1 VKPLSCL
8 ALVAAVGS
16 AAVACGGDDGGPTFA
31 DDHPRIYLP
40 NDRDRLTALV
50 TANAETWARFKRI
63 VDLQL
68 DGANIYGFQAW
79 YAALVGQLTGEP
91 RYCEA
96 AVAQIDDFVSAEEDK
111 ISSGERPD
119 AAFDSYLEVGF
130 LVGDLA
136 LTYDWCFEQTSNG
149 QRERWITYA
158 NQAVWNVWHHEEA
171 TWGGEAFPWSG
182 WSVDNPSNNY
192 YYSFLRATMLL
203 GIATRGE
210 TPEGEQWIAKFRDEK
225 IAGQLVPTFNRD
237 LTGGGSREG
246 TGYGVAM
253 KNLFELYDFWHGSTG
268 EELDELTGHTRDS
281 MLHMMHSTAP
291 TLDRVAPIGDH
302 SRDASAA
309 WFDYHRHYLQT
320 LAYLY
325 ADDPVAARATT
336 MLADSSVPE
345 MDQPFM
351 YVYDFLY
358 TPDVTPAPLASL
370 GRSYYASGVGQLY
383 TRSSWAADA
392 TWLTFI
398 AGAYTE
404 SHAHQDQGSFLLYKG
419 DWLAYDANID
429 SNDGLR
435 QDGEPHNL
443 IRFFE
448 GGSAVAQ
455 REGTTSEMAA
465 IARGAGWVYAA
476 GDLTA
481 AYGASSPIDRWQRE
495 LVMLEPDVVVIYDR
509 VTAPGVEQR
518 WQVVGPSAFTVSGG
532 SATST
537 SGGQTLRVAA
547 APAGHRHRQR
557 RRIVGGLLGGLPLRG
572 ALDRHHRA
580 PPRRVDRRR
589 GHRHPPADAGAQDG
603 VTITLADG
611 RTATVRFNRDAIGGH
626 LTVSG
631 GGRQRRSR
639 PGRRDRRPARARVID
654 LARPGAVLADRFI
667 LGERLGAGG
676 MGAVFR
682 ARDRDGREV
691 AIKTALPDLDDGGE
705 AARRLAREAN
715 ALQLLDHPHIVGA
728 IELVP
733 VAGRLYLVVE
743 LVDGRPLGALI
754 GPARWRRGAR
764 WCWSASSSTP
774 SSTPTPRRRP
784 PRPQARQ
791 PAGRGGRPAHDPY
804 DHVKVLDFGLVK
816 LLDAAAAIVGG
827 ERLTRTGIAFGT
839 PAYMAPEAALG
850 RAIDRRVDLYAVGVI
865 LFELLTGALP
875 FVASD
880 ALGYLR
886 AARRAAAAAPG
897 RRGRRRAVVHAGPR
911 GAGRRRAGQGAGRA
925 VRVGDRHARVP
936 RRRVPVAAVAGDHG
950 ARSSQ
955 ARSRSDCGDTP
966 CLRSNSRSLS
976 RAPRRSPRSSFS
988 ASLRQSRAA
997 LSSRSRGA
1005 SNRTGSSSSS
1015 PGRGAALG
1023 VGAAPSLSQR
1033 RPRPIKPISNT
1044 APTPRPIQVVPR
1056 DGAAGGACGS
1066 ETGRAGH
1073 RQGRAR
1079 LAGQP
1084 RVGQAARQHRR
1095 RRAAPP
1101 DRSPAPASAP
1111 RPAVPAAPPAPRR
1124 AAAAR
1129 SGRSPRPAWRRAA
1142 RWRRSPARPASRPGS
1157 TRRCA
1162 ATSSPSPAPRAR
1174 RRPACRG
1181 TARSTSRWS
1190 RAGGRRRSRPA
1201 SSCRRRGAPRWP
1213 A

>member
-1 VKPLSCL
+1 MKPLSCL

-40 NDRDRLTALV
+40 NDRTRLERLV
-50 TANAETWARFKRI
+50 TSNAASWARFKRI

-268 EELDELTGHTRDS
+268 EALDELTGHTRDS

-358 TPDVTPAPLASL
+358 TPDVTPAPLATL

-455 REGTTSEMAA
+455 REGTTSEMTA

-481 AYGASSPIDRWQRE
+481 AYGSSSPIDRWQRE
-495 LVMLEPDVVVIYDR
+495 LVMIEPDVVVIYDR

-537 SGGQTLRVAA
+537 SGGQTLRVARLL
-547 APAGHRHRQR
+547 PATATASA
-557 RRIVGGLLGGLPLRG
+557 GGLSGDFSGGFRYEERSTGTTAHLHVVSIGG
-572 ALDRHHRA
+572 AVTA
-580 PPRRVDRRR
+580 TT
-589 GHRHPPADAGAQDG
+589 PADAGAQDG

-631 GGRQRRSR
+631 GAGSVD
-639 PGRRDRRPARARVID
+639 RD
-654 LARPGAVLADRFI
+654 
-667 LGERLGAGG
+667 LGAGI
-676 MGAVFR
+676 A
-682 ARDRDGREV
+682 D
-691 AIKTALPDLDDGGE
+691 LP
-705 AARRLAREAN
+705 
-715 ALQLLDHPHIVGA
+715 
-728 IELVP
+728 EL
-733 VAGRLYLVVE
+733 E
-743 LVDGRPLGALI
+743 
-754 GPARWRRGAR
+754 
-764 WCWSASSSTP
+764 
-774 SSTPTPRRRP
+774 
-784 PRPQARQ
+784 
-791 PAGRGGRPAHDPY
+791 
-804 DHVKVLDFGLVK
+804 
-816 LLDAAAAIVGG
+816 
-827 ERLTRTGIAFGT
+827 
-839 PAYMAPEAALG
+839 
-850 RAIDRRVDLYAVGVI
+850 
-865 LFELLTGALP
+865 
-875 FVASD
+875 
-880 ALGYLR
+880 
-886 AARRAAAAAPG
+886 
-897 RRGRRRAVVHAGPR
+897 
-911 GAGRRRAGQGAGRA
+911 
-925 VRVGDRHARVP
+925 
-936 RRRVPVAAVAGDHG
+936 
-950 ARSSQ
+950 
-955 ARSRSDCGDTP
+955 
-966 CLRSNSRSLS
+966 
-976 RAPRRSPRSSFS
+976 
-988 ASLRQSRAA
+988 
-997 LSSRSRGA
+997 
-1005 SNRTGSSSSS
+1005 
-1015 PGRGAALG
+1015 
-1023 VGAAPSLSQR
+1023 
-1033 RPRPIKPISNT
+1033 
-1044 APTPRPIQVVPR
+1044 
-1056 DGAAGGACGS
+1056 
-1066 ETGRAGH
+1066 
-1073 RQGRAR
+1073 
-1079 LAGQP
+1079 
-1084 RVGQAARQHRR
+1084 
-1095 RRAAPP
+1095 
-1101 DRSPAPASAP
+1101 
-1111 RPAVPAAPPAPRR
+1111 
-1124 AAAAR
+1124 
-1129 SGRSPRPAWRRAA
+1129 
-1142 RWRRSPARPASRPGS
+1142 
-1157 TRRCA
+1157 
-1162 ATSSPSPAPRAR
+1162 
-1174 RRPACRG
+1174 
-1181 TARSTSRWS
+1181 
-1190 RAGGRRRSRPA
+1190 
-1201 SSCRRRGAPRWP
+1201 
-1213 A
+1213 

>member
-268 EELDELTGHTRDS
+268 EALDELTGHTRDS

-465 IARGAGWVYAA
+465 IARGAGLGLRRRRPDRGLRRVVADRSLAA
-476 GDLTA
+476 RARHPRARRGGDLRSGDRARRRA
-481 AYGASSPIDRWQRE
+481 ALAGGRPVGLHRLRRLGDQHLGR
-495 LVMLEPDVVVIYDR
+495 PDLAR
-509 VTAPGVEQR
+509 G
-518 WQVVGPSAFTVSGG
+518 
-532 SATST
+532 
-537 SGGQTLRVAA
+537 A

-589 GHRHPPADAGAQDG
+589 GHRH
-603 VTITLADG
+603 
-611 RTATVRFNRDAIGGH
+611 H
-626 LTVSG
+626 
-631 GGRQRRSR
+631 
-639 PGRRDRRPARARVID
+639 RRPT
-654 LARPGAVLADRFI
+654 PGP
-667 LGERLGAGG
+667 
-676 MGAVFR
+676 
-682 ARDRDGREV
+682 
-691 AIKTALPDLDDGGE
+691 KTA
-705 AARRLAREAN
+705 
-715 ALQLLDHPHIVGA
+715 
-728 IELVP
+728 
-733 VAGRLYLVVE
+733 
-743 LVDGRPLGALI
+743 
-754 GPARWRRGAR
+754 
-764 WCWSASSSTP
+764 
-774 SSTPTPRRRP
+774 
-784 PRPQARQ
+784 
-791 PAGRGGRPAHDPY
+791 
-804 DHVKVLDFGLVK
+804 
-816 LLDAAAAIVGG
+816 
-827 ERLTRTGIAFGT
+827 
-839 PAYMAPEAALG
+839 
-850 RAIDRRVDLYAVGVI
+850 
-865 LFELLTGALP
+865 
-875 FVASD
+875 
-880 ALGYLR
+880 
-886 AARRAAAAAPG
+886 
-897 RRGRRRAVVHAGPR
+897 
-911 GAGRRRAGQGAGRA
+911 
-925 VRVGDRHARVP
+925 
-936 RRRVPVAAVAGDHG
+936 
-950 ARSSQ
+950 
-955 ARSRSDCGDTP
+955 
-966 CLRSNSRSLS
+966 
-976 RAPRRSPRSSFS
+976 
-988 ASLRQSRAA
+988 
-997 LSSRSRGA
+997 
-1005 SNRTGSSSSS
+1005 
-1015 PGRGAALG
+1015 
-1023 VGAAPSLSQR
+1023 
-1033 RPRPIKPISNT
+1033 
-1044 APTPRPIQVVPR
+1044 
-1056 DGAAGGACGS
+1056 
-1066 ETGRAGH
+1066 
-1073 RQGRAR
+1073 
-1079 LAGQP
+1079 
-1084 RVGQAARQHRR
+1084 
-1095 RRAAPP
+1095 
-1101 DRSPAPASAP
+1101 
-1111 RPAVPAAPPAPRR
+1111 
-1124 AAAAR
+1124 
-1129 SGRSPRPAWRRAA
+1129 
-1142 RWRRSPARPASRPGS
+1142 
-1157 TRRCA
+1157 
-1162 ATSSPSPAPRAR
+1162 
-1174 RRPACRG
+1174 
-1181 TARSTSRWS
+1181 
-1190 RAGGRRRSRPA
+1190 
-1201 SSCRRRGAPRWP
+1201 
-1213 A
+1213 

>member
-268 EELDELTGHTRDS
+268 EAARRADRPHPRLDAAHD
-281 MLHMMHSTAP
+281 A
-291 TLDRVAPIGDH
+291 LDRADPRSGRADRRSQPRRQRRVVRLPPPLPADPGLPLRRRSGRGPRHDH
-302 SRDASAA
+302 AGRLVGARDGPAVHVRLRLPVHARRHAGAA
-309 WFDYHRHYLQT
+309 TR
-320 LAYLY
+320 
-325 ADDPVAARATT
+325 PGPR
-336 MLADSSVPE
+336 
-345 MDQPFM
+345 
-351 YVYDFLY
+351 
-358 TPDVTPAPLASL
+358 
-370 GRSYYASGVGQLY
+370 YYASGVGQLY

-495 LVMLEPDVVVIYDR
+495 LVMIEPDVVVIYDR

-537 SGGQTLRVAA
+537 SGGQTLRVARLL
-547 APAGHRHRQR
+547 PATATASA
-557 RRIVGGLLGGLPLRG
+557 GGLSGDFSGGFRYEERSTGTTAHLHVVSIGG
-572 ALDRHHRA
+572 AVTA
-580 PPRRVDRRR
+580 TT
-589 GHRHPPADAGAQDG
+589 PADAGAQDG

-631 GGRQRRSR
+631 GAGSVD
-639 PGRRDRRPARARVID
+639 RD
-654 LARPGAVLADRFI
+654 
-667 LGERLGAGG
+667 LGAGI
-676 MGAVFR
+676 A
-682 ARDRDGREV
+682 D
-691 AIKTALPDLDDGGE
+691 LP
-705 AARRLAREAN
+705 
-715 ALQLLDHPHIVGA
+715 
-728 IELVP
+728 EL
-733 VAGRLYLVVE
+733 E
-743 LVDGRPLGALI
+743 
-754 GPARWRRGAR
+754 
-764 WCWSASSSTP
+764 
-774 SSTPTPRRRP
+774 
-784 PRPQARQ
+784 
-791 PAGRGGRPAHDPY
+791 
-804 DHVKVLDFGLVK
+804 
-816 LLDAAAAIVGG
+816 
-827 ERLTRTGIAFGT
+827 
-839 PAYMAPEAALG
+839 
-850 RAIDRRVDLYAVGVI
+850 
-865 LFELLTGALP
+865 
-875 FVASD
+875 
-880 ALGYLR
+880 
-886 AARRAAAAAPG
+886 
-897 RRGRRRAVVHAGPR
+897 
-911 GAGRRRAGQGAGRA
+911 
-925 VRVGDRHARVP
+925 
-936 RRRVPVAAVAGDHG
+936 
-950 ARSSQ
+950 
-955 ARSRSDCGDTP
+955 
-966 CLRSNSRSLS
+966 
-976 RAPRRSPRSSFS
+976 
-988 ASLRQSRAA
+988 
-997 LSSRSRGA
+997 
-1005 SNRTGSSSSS
+1005 
-1015 PGRGAALG
+1015 
-1023 VGAAPSLSQR
+1023 
-1033 RPRPIKPISNT
+1033 
-1044 APTPRPIQVVPR
+1044 
-1056 DGAAGGACGS
+1056 
-1066 ETGRAGH
+1066 
-1073 RQGRAR
+1073 
-1079 LAGQP
+1079 
-1084 RVGQAARQHRR
+1084 
-1095 RRAAPP
+1095 
-1101 DRSPAPASAP
+1101 
-1111 RPAVPAAPPAPRR
+1111 
-1124 AAAAR
+1124 
-1129 SGRSPRPAWRRAA
+1129 
-1142 RWRRSPARPASRPGS
+1142 
-1157 TRRCA
+1157 
-1162 ATSSPSPAPRAR
+1162 
-1174 RRPACRG
+1174 
-1181 TARSTSRWS
+1181 
-1190 RAGGRRRSRPA
+1190 
-1201 SSCRRRGAPRWP
+1201 
-1213 A
+1213 